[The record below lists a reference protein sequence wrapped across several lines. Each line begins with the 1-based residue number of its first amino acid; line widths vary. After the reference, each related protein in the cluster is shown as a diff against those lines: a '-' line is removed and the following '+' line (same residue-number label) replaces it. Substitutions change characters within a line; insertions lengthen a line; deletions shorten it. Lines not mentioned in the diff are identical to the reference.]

1 MASPD
6 TTPTKP
12 APPVRPAASQFARYG
27 LAGAVGTALHYAA
40 LVGLVQFAQFPA
52 VAASTAGAVAGAVVN
67 YALNHRWTFAS
78 PQGHTRALPRF
89 AAVALAG
96 IALNAVVM
104 AMLIGSGA
112 HYLAA
117 QVVAT
122 GLVLVAGYFANR
134 AWTF

>member
-6 TTPTKP
+6 TTPTPP
-12 APPVRPAASQFARYG
+12 ARPARSTASQFSRYG
-27 LAGAVGTALHYAA
+27 LAGAIGTALHYAA

-52 VAASTAGAVAGAVVN
+52 VAASTAGAVAGAGVN

-78 PQGHTRALPRF
+78 PQSHARALPRF
-89 AAVALAG
+89 AAIALAG
-96 IALNAVVM
+96 IGLNALVM
-104 AMLIGSGA
+104 AMLIGFGA